1 MSVFETDSRL
11 PFTAGIIAIIASVG
25 GAVAAVIGVFLTPM
39 SIVTF
44 LFMLIT
50 LVLLALAGWM
60 GWQLVGYVRS
70 SYALDRNAFVIR
82 WGPVSEIVPMAE
94 VQRVIAAADISDGL
108 RFRRFPLPGWWR
120 GSGRHPALGRLE
132 FYSTEPLSN
141 QIVVITPERNYVI
154 SPYDAEAFLDSFK
167 ARFDM
172 RPTQPVAYSRA
183 APGFLSWHFWRDRAA
198 HALLVAAIAL
208 NLGLFGLSMA
218 RYPSAP
224 AQVPLHFDAAGIPDR
239 VGPRTQLFT
248 PAFVALALLIISI
261 ALGVT
266 LYARKE
272 RLLAYL
278 LWGGSAAVQAMF
290 AVAAMTIGF
299 SAL

>member
-25 GAVAAVIGVFLTPM
+25 GAVAAVIGAFLTPV

-44 LFMLIT
+44 LFVLVT
-50 LVLLALAGWM
+50 LLLLVLAGWM

-82 WGPVSEIVPMAE
+82 WGPIREIVPMAD
-94 VQRVIAAADISDGL
+94 VQRVIAAADIADGL

-120 GSGRHPALGRLE
+120 GSGRHPALGKLE
-132 FYSTEPLSN
+132 FYATEPLSN

-172 RPTQPVAYSRA
+172 RPTQPVSHSRA

-198 HALLVAAIAL
+198 HILLIAAIAL

-248 PAFVALALLIISI
+248 PAFVALALLTVSI
-261 ALGVT
+261 ALGVA

-278 LWGGSAAVQAMF
+278 LWGGNAAVQAMF
-290 AVAAMTIGF
+290 AVAAVTIGF